1 MLKTLFY
8 IVIGL
13 ILFAAIIPLVWLVIN
28 EANSLLGDLSIDTDV
43 WYIVLFIVSLII
55 MLWCIIKK

>member
-13 ILFAAIIPLVWLVIN
+13 ILLAMIIPLIWLIIN
-28 EANSLLGDLSIDTDV
+28 EANSLLGDLSIGTDV
-43 WYIVLFIVSLII
+43 WYIILFIVSVII
-55 MLWCIIKK
+55 MLWCIVKK

>member
-13 ILFAAIIPLVWLVIN
+13 ILLAMIIPLIWLIIN

-43 WYIVLFIVSLII
+43 WYIILFIVSVII

>member
-1 MLKTLFY
+1 MIKTLFY

-28 EANSLLGDLSIDTDV
+28 EANTLLGDLSISTDV
-43 WYIVLFIVSLII
+43 WYIILFIVSLII

>member
-28 EANSLLGDLSIDTDV
+28 EANSLLGDLSISTDV
-43 WYIVLFIVSLII
+43 WYIILFIVSVII